1 MAGKTNGK
9 FTEIYSVQGEM
20 KQSQPVLLTYT
31 KYTGFWPVQHKLN
44 QVKLILIAK
53 IPLQDMIEK
62 THQKYSKFIRESF
75 EISFKISG
83 DFLPTVLPTQHS
95 KNRFLNWKFQ
105 DFIGDIGI
113 ILNVLKNCS
122 FSITKNWV
130 EII

>member
-31 KYTGFWPVQHKLN
+31 KYTGFWPAQHKLN

-62 THQKYSKFIRESF
+62 TFHENLWIFR
-75 EISFKISG
+75 
-83 DFLPTVLPTQHS
+83 V
-95 KNRFLNWKFQ
+95 FLNQMEPIKVNSQ
-105 DFIGDIGI
+105 IRS
-113 ILNVLKNCS
+113 VVYKS
-122 FSITKNWV
+122 Q
-130 EII
+130 